1 MANFDGLKHSTSIT
15 VTSLASVSHKLDA
28 SSCYCCMALTCPGVR
43 HSIHLAKS
51 NPPPSNDIFEHPLV
65 YAELLNTCSDYRRQL
80 FEAPNI
86 RLANVNNNH
95 TPLIHR
101 SETISEKPGLAG
113 QNTSPRP
120 FSLAEAQN
128 ITDPFHLLLLHKPL
142 PRAMSSPP
150 WDYIAKL
157 VCIGDSGCGKSSLTI
172 RLCEGRF
179 SPHHDVT
186 IGVEF
191 GSRIVPVGPPN
202 TQPPPPPAPAPK
214 TNPDGTPNGLPE
226 PPRLVEPPADGPQKH
241 MKLSLWDTAGQE
253 TYKSVTRSYF
263 RGASGALL
271 VFDLSRKQTFQH
283 VTDWLNDL
291 RQIAEPDI
299 VVILVGNKADLTQ
312 DANNKR
318 EVTKE
323 EAEDWARNNGVLE
336 YVETSAKSGENV
348 EKAFMRVAER
358 IYQNIQAG
366 KYDLNDRRSGV
377 KGPVAG
383 GSKQVRIGADGSKSS
398 GGGCC

>member
-1 MANFDGLKHSTSIT
+1 
-15 VTSLASVSHKLDA
+15 
-28 SSCYCCMALTCPGVR
+28 
-43 HSIHLAKS
+43 
-51 NPPPSNDIFEHPLV
+51 
-65 YAELLNTCSDYRRQL
+65 
-80 FEAPNI
+80 
-86 RLANVNNNH
+86 
-95 TPLIHR
+95 
-101 SETISEKPGLAG
+101 
-113 QNTSPRP
+113 
-120 FSLAEAQN
+120 
-128 ITDPFHLLLLHKPL
+128 
-142 PRAMSSPP
+142 MSSSP

-191 GSRIVPVGPPN
+191 GSRIVPVGPPH
-202 TQPPPPPAPAPK
+202 TQPSASASE
-214 TNPDGTPNGLPE
+214 GLPE
-226 PPRLVEPPADGPQKH
+226 PPRDTPQKH

-271 VFDLSRKQTFQH
+271 VFDLSRRQTFQH

-299 VVILVGNKADLTQ
+299 VVILVGNKADLARQ
-312 DANNKR
+312 EKNER
-318 EVTKE
+318 EVTRE
-323 EAEDWARNNGVLE
+323 EAEEWAKRNGVME

-377 KGPVAG
+377 KGPGAG
-383 GSKQVRIGADGSKSS
+383 NKGQVKVSNDPNQSNA
-398 GGGCC
+398 GGCC

>member
-1 MANFDGLKHSTSIT
+1 MSTSI
-15 VTSLASVSHKLDA
+15 
-28 SSCYCCMALTCPGVR
+28 
-43 HSIHLAKS
+43 
-51 NPPPSNDIFEHPLV
+51 
-65 YAELLNTCSDYRRQL
+65 
-80 FEAPNI
+80 
-86 RLANVNNNH
+86 
-95 TPLIHR
+95 
-101 SETISEKPGLAG
+101 
-113 QNTSPRP
+113 
-120 FSLAEAQN
+120 
-128 ITDPFHLLLLHKPL
+128 
-142 PRAMSSPP
+142 P

-179 SPHHDVT
+179 VPHHDVT

-191 GSRIVPVGPPN
+191 GSRMVPVGPPHSN
-202 TQPPPPPAPAPK
+202 NLLPSSSPDFSISTTSENGTTTTTSTSGLPPPRTVPKSSPPK
-214 TNPDGTPNGLPE
+214 TDE
-226 PPRLVEPPADGPQKH
+226 PPVVQKH

-271 VFDLSRKQTFQH
+271 VFDLTRKSTFTH

-299 VVILVGNKADLTQ
+299 VVVLVGNKADLASP
-312 DANNKR
+312 DAEGGQNKR
-318 EVTKE
+318 EVTRA
-323 EAEDWARNNGVLE
+323 EAEEWARRNGILE

-348 EKAFMRVAER
+348 ENAFTRVAER

-377 KGPVAG
+377 KAPTAGSSLAG
-383 GSKQVRIGADGSKSS
+383 GGAGTKPVRLTNSANKTS
-398 GGGCC
+398 GGCC

>member
-1 MANFDGLKHSTSIT
+1 M
-15 VTSLASVSHKLDA
+15 A
-28 SSCYCCMALTCPGVR
+28 SS
-43 HSIHLAKS
+43 
-51 NPPPSNDIFEHPLV
+51 
-65 YAELLNTCSDYRRQL
+65 
-80 FEAPNI
+80 
-86 RLANVNNNH
+86 
-95 TPLIHR
+95 
-101 SETISEKPGLAG
+101 
-113 QNTSPRP
+113 
-120 FSLAEAQN
+120 
-128 ITDPFHLLLLHKPL
+128 
-142 PRAMSSPP
+142 P

-191 GSRIVPVGPPN
+191 GSRIVPVGPPHTKPSSFLSSSVN
-202 TQPPPPPAPAPK
+202 PPAGAAASPGAA
-214 TNPDGTPNGLPE
+214 DGLPE
-226 PPRLVEPPADGPQKH
+226 PPRDTSKTPQKH

-271 VFDLSRKQTFQH
+271 VFDLSRRQTFQH

-299 VVILVGNKADLTQ
+299 VVVLVGNKADLAQ
-312 DANNKR
+312 QEENKR
-318 EVTKE
+318 EVTRE
-323 EAEDWARNNGVLE
+323 EAEEWARRNGVLE

-348 EKAFMRVAER
+348 EQAFMRVAER
-358 IYQNIQAG
+358 IFHNIQAG

-377 KGPVAG
+377 KGPSAG
-383 GSKQVRIGADGSKSS
+383 GNRQVKLGGDSKSA

>member
-1 MANFDGLKHSTSIT
+1 
-15 VTSLASVSHKLDA
+15 
-28 SSCYCCMALTCPGVR
+28 
-43 HSIHLAKS
+43 
-51 NPPPSNDIFEHPLV
+51 
-65 YAELLNTCSDYRRQL
+65 
-80 FEAPNI
+80 
-86 RLANVNNNH
+86 
-95 TPLIHR
+95 
-101 SETISEKPGLAG
+101 
-113 QNTSPRP
+113 
-120 FSLAEAQN
+120 
-128 ITDPFHLLLLHKPL
+128 
-142 PRAMSSPP
+142 MSSTP

-179 SPHHDVT
+179 SPQHDVT

-191 GSRIVPVGPPN
+191 GSRIVPVGPPHSK
-202 TQPPPPPAPAPK
+202 PPALTDAAS
-214 TNPDGTPNGLPE
+214 DGLPE
-226 PPRLVEPPADGPQKH
+226 PPRDASGPQKH

-291 RQIAEPDI
+291 RLIAEPDI

-312 DANNKR
+312 HEDNKR
-318 EVTKE
+318 EVTQQ
-323 EAEDWARNNGVLE
+323 EAEEWAKRNGVME

-348 EKAFMRVAER
+348 ENAFMRVAER
-358 IYQNIQAG
+358 IFQNIQAG

-377 KGPVAG
+377 KGPSAG
-383 GSKQVRIGADGSKSS
+383 GNRQVKLSDSNKSS
-398 GGGCC
+398 GGCC

>member
-1 MANFDGLKHSTSIT
+1 
-15 VTSLASVSHKLDA
+15 
-28 SSCYCCMALTCPGVR
+28 
-43 HSIHLAKS
+43 
-51 NPPPSNDIFEHPLV
+51 
-65 YAELLNTCSDYRRQL
+65 
-80 FEAPNI
+80 
-86 RLANVNNNH
+86 
-95 TPLIHR
+95 
-101 SETISEKPGLAG
+101 
-113 QNTSPRP
+113 
-120 FSLAEAQN
+120 
-128 ITDPFHLLLLHKPL
+128 
-142 PRAMSSPP
+142 MSAVP

-179 SPHHDVT
+179 VTHHDVT

-191 GSRIVPVGPPN
+191 GSRIVPVGPPYSN
-202 TQPPPPPAPAPK
+202 TSSLTSPSSSSSLASPTPAQTTDNASSPTTSGGLPPPPTLPPK
-214 TNPDGTPNGLPE
+214 QPDQ
-226 PPRLVEPPADGPQKH
+226 PQKH

-271 VFDLSRKQTFQH
+271 VFDLTRKATFQH

-299 VVILVGNKADLTQ
+299 VVVLVGNKADLASP
-312 DANNKR
+312 DAPGGTDDNNNNGNAEGGGGGNRR
-318 EVTKE
+318 EVTRA
-323 EAEDWARNNGVLE
+323 EAEEWARRNGVLE

-358 IYQNIQAG
+358 IFQNIQAG

-377 KGPVAG
+377 KGPSAG
-383 GSKQVRIGADGSKSS
+383 GAGGAGSRPLRLTNDTAKNS
-398 GGGCC
+398 GCC

>member
-1 MANFDGLKHSTSIT
+1 
-15 VTSLASVSHKLDA
+15 
-28 SSCYCCMALTCPGVR
+28 
-43 HSIHLAKS
+43 
-51 NPPPSNDIFEHPLV
+51 
-65 YAELLNTCSDYRRQL
+65 
-80 FEAPNI
+80 
-86 RLANVNNNH
+86 
-95 TPLIHR
+95 
-101 SETISEKPGLAG
+101 
-113 QNTSPRP
+113 
-120 FSLAEAQN
+120 
-128 ITDPFHLLLLHKPL
+128 
-142 PRAMSSPP
+142 MSSQP

-179 SPHHDVT
+179 VAHHDVT

-191 GSRIVPVGPPN
+191 GSRIVPVGPPHAKHN
-202 TQPPPPPAPAPK
+202 ASLLKPTTATSSPSSPSSQSPPPPTSESSP
-214 TNPDGTPNGLPE
+214 PNGLPD
-226 PPRLVEPPADGPQKH
+226 PPRREPAGPQKH

-299 VVILVGNKADLTQ
+299 VVVLVGNKADLTQ
-312 DANNKR
+312 TGDGDSGENKGENKR
-318 EVTKE
+318 EVTRD
-323 EAEDWARNNGVLE
+323 EAEEWARKNGVLE

-348 EKAFMRVAER
+348 ENAFMRVAER

-377 KGPVAG
+377 KGPSAG
-383 GSKQVRIGADGSKSS
+383 GSRQVRLTEASRASS
-398 GGGCC
+398 STCC

>member
-1 MANFDGLKHSTSIT
+1 MSNKYRLESKSGLRY
-15 VTSLASVSHKLDA
+15 L
-28 SSCYCCMALTCPGVR
+28 
-43 HSIHLAKS
+43 HLEETK
-51 NPPPSNDIFEHPLV
+51 PID
-65 YAELLNTCSDYRRQL
+65 QL
-80 FEAPNI
+80 FLNE
-86 RLANVNNNH
+86 
-95 TPLIHR
+95 PLYFNSHQP
-101 SETISEKPGLAG
+101 S
-113 QNTSPRP
+113 Q
-120 FSLAEAQN
+120 SL
-128 ITDPFHLLLLHKPL
+128 P
-142 PRAMSSPP
+142 MSTTP

-191 GSRIVPVGPPN
+191 GSRIVPVGPPHSKIGAAN
-202 TQPPPPPAPAPK
+202 SSD
-214 TNPDGTPNGLPE
+214 PDNKDQEADGLPE
-226 PPRLVEPPADGPQKH
+226 PPRDDSNTPQKH

-312 DANNKR
+312 QEDNKR
-318 EVTKE
+318 EVTRE
-323 EAEDWARNNGVLE
+323 EAEEWAKRNGVME

-358 IYQNIQAG
+358 IYNNIQAG

-377 KGPVAG
+377 KGAGAG
-383 GSKQVRIGADGSKSS
+383 GNRQVKLSGDANKSA